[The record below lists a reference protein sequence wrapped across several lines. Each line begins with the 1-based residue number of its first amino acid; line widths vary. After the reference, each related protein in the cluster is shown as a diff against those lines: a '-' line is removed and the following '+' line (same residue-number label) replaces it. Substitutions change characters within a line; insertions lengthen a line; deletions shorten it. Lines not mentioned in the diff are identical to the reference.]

1 MLARAAY
8 SCALVLGLIF
18 SSAAPASAAVPPPL
32 ARLTAD
38 LRSAARRL
46 PAAIGLDVVDLQ
58 SGFHAG
64 FNAGKSMPAAS
75 TIKLPVMVA
84 VFEELSSGAFDLN
97 RRITLEAQDK
107 DYGSGDLCE
116 APVGTTYSVSD
127 LLDKMIDVSDN
138 TATNMLIRVV
148 GRRTINGQMSDL
160 GLLRTRLLGDVR
172 TEAWSVRSALRTSPG
187 DLAHLLT
194 LMAKGELIDR
204 WSSNEMIA
212 ILEADQINTLLPQPL
227 PPDIPIAHKTGSFFD
242 TLNDAGIVYAGN
254 SPYVIAVM
262 TTALPS
268 QDLGRAFIHKI
279 SRLTYTEEVRAGR
292 WRQAHGIVATGSPD
306 VDYWTE
312 TTTP

>member
-8 SCALVLGLIF
+8 SCSLVLGLILL
-18 SSAAPASAAVPPPL
+18 SASAVSAAIPPPL
-32 ARLTAD
+32 TRLTAE
-38 LRSAARRL
+38 LRSVARRV

-58 SGFHAG
+58 TGFNAG

-84 VFEELSSGAFDLN
+84 VFEALAAGNFDLN
-97 RRITLEAQDK
+97 RRIMLEGQDK

-116 APVGTTYSVSD
+116 APDGSTYAVTD
-127 LLDKMIDVSDN
+127 LLDRMIDVSDN

-148 GRRTINGQMSDL
+148 GRQRINGEMSDL

-172 TEAWSVRSALRTSPG
+172 TEAWSVRSTLRTSPA

-212 ILEADQINTLLPQPL
+212 ILEADRINTLLPQPL
-227 PPDIPIAHKTGSFFD
+227 PPDVAIAHKTGSFFD

-279 SRLTYTEEVRAGR
+279 SRLTYRDEVRAGK
-292 WRQAHGIVATGSPD
+292 WRQMHGIVSGSSPD

-312 TTTP
+312 TTP